1 MKRSTNAF
9 VSIVTALAMVVATC
23 PASALAD
30 ELGVND
36 AQVDAAA
43 AAVDETS
50 DALAG
55 ETSDEPAAGDVAETS
70 DAATTPA
77 APLAT
82 VDLDAYDDFT
92 LESWSDPVEL
102 LTADG
107 ETISTAAAT
116 AKQKILAAWAS
127 CASSVTFSTADG
139 ITVADA
145 RAAMAQAFADPEY
158 YWASSSYSLS
168 YYDTNGDGAASDTD
182 TAAGLS
188 LYYVVDTA
196 NIAAVKSATEAKVAE
211 ALTWVDPDNMSDFQ
225 VAQALHDYLV
235 RNCVYDSAAASATS
249 PTTSFTAYGALVDGS
264 AVCQGY
270 ALAYKLLL
278 SRVGV
283 PCVFVASDSMGHA
296 WNMVQVGGAWYH
308 TDVTWDDPVYP
319 NGTDAGFDAEVSHDY
334 FLRADSTMQNSLDH
348 YGWEAAYTTPASD
361 YANRT
366 YAEYKASVSAS
377 GETGTAS
384 GETGTA
390 SASGSAS
397 TAEKTYAHSD
407 TATQGSITL
416 TVQWDDPVMGQP
428 TTFHV
433 SATGGSGSYKYY
445 MAAPAYSSPD
455 EWSFSSVPDPSRGE
469 YTTYS
474 DVCES
479 KDFTFTM
486 TASGTYFYKFYV
498 MDMGEKPYKTLN
510 SRTYVTVADDAYPS
524 VVSIVSDAV
533 AQAKS
538 ATDGSEY
545 AMALWLHDWLL
556 DQLEYDNSLTWSS
569 AEAALT
575 RHTGTCQAYTN
586 AYIKLLNAAGIT
598 NSETRDTYDGHTW
611 NAVKLDGEWYQV
623 DCTWDD
629 NDDTKYYGF
638 DARHL
643 YFAITD
649 ELMAVAHKGH
659 ANIYTAD
666 GYATRST
673 SLADNY
679 YVRSG
684 LASQWVDAYA
694 EKIQAKLDAKQTSFS
709 LTSSNAYN
717 PPSIIGIQNA
727 VVAYAMGERTWKAA
741 DGAAATLAAKSTVTT
756 ESSTKWTAAY
766 DFTVEYGTTATS
778 LAGASVTASDQ
789 VFTGSAL
796 TPAVT
801 VKLGEKTLTAGTDYD
816 VAYSGNVNAG
826 TATVTVTGKGD
837 YAGTA
842 TGTFKIAAAD
852 ASKATVKVAD
862 ATYTGAALTPA
873 PTVTLNGK
881 TLVNGTDYTVAYSG
895 NTNAG
900 TATATVTFKGNY
912 SGTATGAFKIA
923 AAFVSSASV
932 SVAAQTYTGSALTPA
947 VTVKLGEKTL
957 TKGTD
962 YTVAY
967 SGNTNAG
974 TANVTITGKGNYA
987 GTKASTFTISAAD
1000 ASKATV
1006 SVAAQTYTGSALTP
1020 APTVTLNGKTLVN
1033 GTDYTVSHS
1042 NNTNAG
1048 TATATVTFKGNYTGT
1063 AKGTFSIKAAD
1074 ASKAAVK
1081 LADQAWTGSAL
1092 APAPTVTLNNKTLV
1106 AGTDYTVAYAN
1117 NTNVGTAT
1125 ATVTFKGNYSGTA
1138 TGTFRIAAALL
1149 DTATVTAADQTYTG
1163 SALTPAVTVKLGEKT
1178 LVSGTDYTVAYSGN
1192 VNAGTATVTVTG
1204 KGTYA
1209 GTATG
1214 TFKIAAADASKATV
1228 KVADATYSG
1237 SALTPAPTVTF
1248 NGKTLVNGT
1257 DYTVAYANNTSAGT
1271 ATATV
1276 TFKGNYSGTAK
1287 ATFKVAAASVSSA
1300 SVSVAAQTYTGS
1312 ALTPA
1317 VTVKLGEKTLAKGTD
1332 YTVAYSNN
1340 TNAGTASV
1348 TITGK
1353 GNYTGTK
1360 ASTFA
1365 ISAADAS
1372 KASVSVAAQTYTGSA
1387 LTPAPTV
1394 TFNNKTLAKGTDFD
1408 VTYANNTNAG
1418 TATATVTFKG
1428 NYSGTAAGTFKITAA
1443 SVSSSSVSVARQ
1455 TYTGAALTPAATVKL
1470 GEKTLVKDT
1479 DYTVAY
1485 SNNTNAGTASV
1496 TITGKGNYTGTKA
1509 STFTISAADAS
1520 KASVSV
1526 AAQTYTGSALTPAP
1540 TVTLNGKTLAKGT
1553 DYTVSYSNNT
1563 NAGTATA
1570 TVTFKG
1576 NYTGT
1581 AKGTFRIK
1589 AADASKATVKLADQ
1603 SFSAKS
1609 LTPAPTVTL
1618 NGKTLKQG
1626 TDYTV
1631 AYANNKNPGT
1641 ATVTITFKGNYTG
1654 TAKGGFKIAS
1664 ASVVYQA
1671 HVQND
1676 GWQEVVTDG
1685 AVAGTSGRS
1694 LRVEALKVSVAGA
1707 GCDGGIQIRAHVQDI
1722 GWQGWSTLGG
1732 TSGQSKRVEAMQL
1745 RLTGELANRYDVYY
1759 RVHAQNIGWMGWAKN
1774 GASAGT
1780 EGMSLRLEAIQVK
1793 LVPKGGAAPGSTA
1806 NAFRK
1811 PAATVEYQAHVQ
1823 NIGWQAAVSD
1833 GAVAGTSGKSLRVEA
1848 LKVSLKNADY
1858 AGGVQIRAHVQD
1870 IGWQNWSTTGG
1881 TSGQSK
1887 RVEAMQ
1893 IRLTGEMAKHYDV
1906 YYRVHAQ
1913 NIGWMGWAKNGEQ
1926 AGTAGY
1932 SYRLEAVQV
1941 KLVPKGSAAPGS
1953 TANRFQSR

>member
-70 DAATTPA
+70 DAAATPA
-77 APLAT
+77 ALLAT

-92 LESWSDPVEL
+92 LETWSDPVEL

-168 YYDTNGDGAASDTD
+168 YYDTNGDGTASDTD

-211 ALTWVDPDNMSDFQ
+211 ALTWVDLDNMSDFQ

-235 RNCVYDSAAASATS
+235 RNCVYDSAATSATS
-249 PTTSFTAYGALVDGS
+249 PTTAFTAYGALVDGS

-319 NGTDAGFDAEVSHDY
+319 NGTDAGFDVEVSHDY
-334 FLRADSTMQNSLDH
+334 FLRADSTMQDSLDH

-366 YAEYKASVSAS
+366 YAEYKAPVSAS
-377 GETGTAS
+377 GETGT
-384 GETGTA
+384 G
-390 SASGSAS
+390 SGSASDSGS

-524 VVSIVSDAV
+524 VASIVSDAV

-756 ESSTKWTAAY
+756 ESSTKWTAVY

-862 ATYTGAALTPA
+862 ATYAGAALTPA

-881 TLVNGTDYTVAYSG
+881 TLVKGTDYTVAYSG

-912 SGTATGAFKIA
+912 SGTAKATFKVA
-923 AAFVSSASV
+923 AAPVSSASV
-932 SVAAQTYTGSALTPA
+932 SVAAQAYTGSALTPA
-947 VTVKLGEKTL
+947 VTVKLGDKTL
-957 TKGTD
+957 VKGTD

-967 SGNTNAG
+967 SNNTGAG
-974 TANVTITGKGNYA
+974 TATVTITGKGNYT

-1000 ASKATV
+1000 ASKAGV
-1006 SVAAQTYTGSALTP
+1006 SVAAQTYTGAALTP
-1020 APTVTLNGKTLVN
+1020 APTVTFNGKALFN
-1033 GTDYTVSHS
+1033 GTDYTVSYS

-1074 ASKAAVK
+1074 ASKATVKVPDATYTGAALTPAPTVTFNGKTLFNGTDYTVAYANNTSAGTATATATVTFKGNYSGTAKGTFAVEAADASKAQVK

-1092 APAPTVTLNNKTLV
+1092 TPAPAVTFNNKTLV

-1178 LVSGTDYTVAYSGN
+1178 LVSGTDYTVAYTN
-1192 VNAGTATVTVTG
+1192 NTNAGTATVTVTG

-1257 DYTVAYANNTSAGT
+1257 DYTVSYSNNTSAGT

-1287 ATFKVAAASVSSA
+1287 GTFKIAASSVSSS
-1300 SVSVAAQTYTGS
+1300 SVSVAAQTYTGA
-1312 ALTPA
+1312 ALTPP
-1317 VTVKLGEKTLAKGTD
+1317 VTVKLGEKTLTKGTD

-1340 TNAGTASV
+1340 TNAGTATV
-1348 TITGK
+1348 TVTGK
-1353 GNYTGTK
+1353 GNY
-1360 ASTFA
+1360 A
-1365 ISAADAS
+1365 
-1372 KASVSVAAQTYTGSA
+1372 
-1387 LTPAPTV
+1387 
-1394 TFNNKTLAKGTDFD
+1394 
-1408 VTYANNTNAG
+1408 
-1418 TATATVTFKG
+1418 
-1428 NYSGTAAGTFKITAA
+1428 
-1443 SVSSSSVSVARQ
+1443 
-1455 TYTGAALTPAATVKL
+1455 
-1470 GEKTLVKDT
+1470 
-1479 DYTVAY
+1479 
-1485 SNNTNAGTASV
+1485 
-1496 TITGKGNYTGTKA
+1496 GTKA

-1520 KASVSV
+1520 KASVSL

-1540 TVTLNGKTLAKGT
+1540 TVTFNGKTLVKGT

-1576 NYTGT
+1576 NYSGT
-1581 AKGTFRIK
+1581 AKGTFQIK

-1626 TDYTV
+1626 TDYAV

-1641 ATVTITFKGNYTG
+1641 ATATITFKGNYSG
-1654 TAKGGFKIAS
+1654 TAKGSFKIAT

-1676 GWQEVVTDG
+1676 GWQAAVKDG

-1732 TSGQSKRVEAMQL
+1732 TSGQSKRVEAMQI
-1745 RLTGELANRYDVYY
+1745 RLTGELVNRYDVYY

-1811 PAATVEYQAHVQ
+1811 APATVQYQAHVQ
-1823 NIGWQAAVSD
+1823 NIGWQAAVTD
-1833 GAVAGTSGKSLRVEA
+1833 GAVAGTSGQSLRVEA

-1870 IGWQNWSTTGG
+1870 IGWQGWSTTGG

-1893 IRLTGEMAKHYDV
+1893 IRLTGEMANHYDV

-1953 TANRFQSR
+1953 TANCFKSR